1 MQAIIGMSPGNS
13 YFKDK
18 EVAHLLKE
26 AIKRYGKVAIMVAD
40 VPAVATYQ
48 AMWYTLSKA
57 RWKAIL
63 KWNNLKNRTKRVLS
77 EMGFEE
83 DSITIIDWDSE
94 VEQNIYYQEYL
105 LQVQALYNKS
115 MDFQNAVNDTSLWV
129 LQNSGK
135 EFTEEAVKQAVHYLL
150 SEIAFLEFAPKFFLT
165 DKTCY
170 LYHKNWDVFEY
181 YIAGKYDGKIKPYMG
196 FILLEAPYE
205 TYLSYWDSQKSR
217 RDLIQERWTLAC
229 AFIPY
234 FEYFTVSETGD
245 HSGVFYDIMKKV
257 GEKYNINIDFSEQV
271 WYGSISWRLNTWF
284 VDVFACPTW
293 ASQKR
298 RLEMFFSKPLFQSP
312 VYGYINTTS
321 SFSWQSVEELQ
332 NNSLLRIAVKEN
344 DIHHELAEKYFPNAI
359 LVRVPQLSRI
369 EEVIQFVLDGKAD
382 MTFRDPILVEKYLDS
397 KNIDHTSLK
406 KTWLQDQ
413 PFATY
418 DNCIALPWWE
428 FELKR
433 VIDEYVDIYLEN
445 TKNNS

>member
-57 RWKAIL
+57 KGKAIL
-63 KWNNLKNRTKRVLS
+63 KWNALKNRTRRVLS
-77 EMGFEE
+77 EMWFEE
-83 DSITIIDWDSE
+83 NSITIIDWASE
-94 VEQNIYYQEYL
+94 VEENSVYQKYVLQVKSLYNQNIAFE
-105 LQVQALYNKS
+105 S
-115 MDFQNAVNDTSLWV
+115 AVNDTSLWV

-135 EFTEEAVKQAVHYLL
+135 EFSDESVKQAVHYLL
-150 SEIAFLEFAPKFFLT
+150 SEIAFLEFAPKFFET
-165 DKTCY
+165 DKTGY

-181 YIAGKYDGKIKPYMG
+181 YIAGKYDGRVRPYME
-196 FILLEAPYE
+196 FVLLEAPYE
-205 TYLSYWDSQKSR
+205 TYLSYGDSQKSR
-217 RDLIQERWTLAC
+217 RDIIQDRWTISC
-229 AFIPY
+229 SFIPY
-234 FEYFTVSETGD
+234 FEYFTVSETGN
-245 HSGVFYDIMKKV
+245 HSWLFCDIMKKV
-257 GEKYNINIDFSEQV
+257 GEKHNIKVEFSEQV
-271 WYGSISWRLNTWF
+271 WYGAISWRLNTWF

-298 RLEMFFSKPLFQSP
+298 RLEIFFSKPLFQSP

-321 SFSWQSVEELQ
+321 QFAWQSLKELQ
-332 NNSLLRIAVKEN
+332 QNTLLRIAVKEN
-344 DIHHELAEKYFPNAI
+344 DIHHELAEKYFPHAI

-369 EEVIQFVLDGKAD
+369 EEVIQFVLDWKAD
-382 MTFRDPILVEKYLDS
+382 MTFRDPVLVEKYLDS

-406 KTWLQDQ
+406 KIWLQDQ

-433 VIDEYVDIYLEN
+433 VIDECIDILLQTN
-445 TKNNS
+445 K